1 MKKII
6 ALSLLSSLVGC
17 AQLMPPKTPL
27 QVPIETINTTK
38 ATDTFVEPTI
48 VAELDASVKTDPL
61 YESSDSIAVSEQAI
75 TEPEPAATNTEAN
88 TVTNTAASA
97 PAETTEPAVT
107 EPQAVEPQA
116 VTAEAVVNSA
126 EITEPTPE
134 AVSEVAATST
144 EANTVTNTAAS
155 VPAETTESAVTEPQ
169 AVEPQAVTAEAAVNS
184 AEITEPTPKAVS
196 EVAATSTEANTVTNT
211 AASAPA
217 ETTESAV
224 TEPQAVTAEAAVNS
238 AEITEPAV
246 EPQAVTAEA
255 VVNSAEIT
263 EPTPEAV
270 SEVVPVAE
278 TPTVEDDTSQTI
290 DDSYKTVDMHGYSL
304 QITASRDEQS
314 LVTLLSTLE
323 SQQPAWVN
331 KKMLNGSQAYT
342 LLVGHYA
349 DYDQAKSALALLP
362 QAVQQN
368 GAFVR
373 NFYDIEHTGSP
384 QLKQLQ

>member
-17 AQLMPPKTPL
+17 AQLMPLKTPL

-75 TEPEPAATNTEAN
+75 TEPEPAATKTETN

-134 AVSEVAATST
+134 AVSEPAATNI

-155 VPAETTESAVTEPQ
+155 APAESTEPAVAEPQ

-184 AEITEPTPKAVS
+184 AEITEPTPEAVS
-196 EVAATSTEANTVTNT
+196 EVAVTSTEANTVTNT
-211 AASAPA
+211 VASAPASVPA
-217 ETTESAV
+217 ETTEPAV
-224 TEPQAVTAEAAVNS
+224 TES
-238 AEITEPAV
+238 
-246 EPQAVTAEA
+246 QAVTAEA

-304 QITASRDEQS
+304 QITVSRDEQS

>member
-75 TEPEPAATNTEAN
+75 TEPEPAATNIEAN

-97 PAETTEPAVT
+97 PAESTEPAV
-107 EPQAVEPQA
+107 A
-116 VTAEAVVNSA
+116 
-126 EITEPTPE
+126 
-134 AVSEVAATST
+134 
-144 EANTVTNTAAS
+144 
-155 VPAETTESAVTEPQ
+155 EPQ

-184 AEITEPTPKAVS
+184 AEITEPTPEAVS
-196 EVAATSTEANTVTNT
+196 EVAVTSTEANTVTNT
-211 AASAPA
+211 VASAPASVPA
-217 ETTESAV
+217 ETTEPAV
-224 TEPQAVTAEAAVNS
+224 TEPQ
-238 AEITEPAV
+238 AV

-323 SQQPAWVN
+323 SQQPAWIN

>member
-61 YESSDSIAVSEQAI
+61 YQSSDSIAVSEQAI
-75 TEPEPAATNTEAN
+75 TEPEPAAISTEAN

-97 PAETTEPAVT
+97 AAETTEPAVT
-107 EPQAVEPQA
+107 ESQAVEPQA
-116 VTAEAVVNSA
+116 VTAEAAVNSA

-184 AEITEPTPKAVS
+184 AEITE
-196 EVAATSTEANTVTNT
+196 
-211 AASAPA
+211 
-217 ETTESAV
+217 SAV
-224 TEPQAVTAEAAVNS
+224 EPQAVTAEAAVNS
-238 AEITEPAV
+238 AEITEP
-246 EPQAVTAEA
+246 
-255 VVNSAEIT
+255 
-263 EPTPEAV
+263 TPEPV
-270 SEVVPVAE
+270 SEVAPVAE
-278 TPTVEDDTSQTI
+278 TPTVEDDTSQTT

-323 SQQPAWVN
+323 SQQPAWIN

>member
-75 TEPEPAATNTEAN
+75 TEPEPAATNTETN

-107 EPQAVEPQA
+107 E
-116 VTAEAVVNSA
+116 S
-126 EITEPTPE
+126 
-134 AVSEVAATST
+134 
-144 EANTVTNTAAS
+144 
-155 VPAETTESAVTEPQ
+155 Q

-184 AEITEPTPKAVS
+184 AEITEPTPEAVS
-196 EVAATSTEANTVTNT
+196 EVA
-211 AASAPA
+211 
-217 ETTESAV
+217 
-224 TEPQAVTAEAAVNS
+224 
-238 AEITEPAV
+238 
-246 EPQAVTAEA
+246 
-255 VVNSAEIT
+255 
-263 EPTPEAV
+263 
-270 SEVVPVAE
+270 PVAE

-323 SQQPAWVN
+323 SQQPHV
-331 KKMLNGSQAYT
+331 
-342 LLVGHYA
+342 
-349 DYDQAKSALALLP
+349 DQ
-362 QAVQQN
+362 
-368 GAFVR
+368 
-373 NFYDIEHTGSP
+373 
-384 QLKQLQ
+384 

>member
-75 TEPEPAATNTEAN
+75 TEPEPAA
-88 TVTNTAASA
+88 
-97 PAETTEPAVT
+97 
-107 EPQAVEPQA
+107 
-116 VTAEAVVNSA
+116 
-126 EITEPTPE
+126 I
-134 AVSEVAATST
+134 ST

-155 VPAETTESAVTEPQ
+155 VPAETTEPAVVEPQ
-169 AVEPQAVTAEAAVNS
+169 TVEPQAVTAEAAVNS
-184 AEITEPTPKAVS
+184 AEITEPTPEAVSEVSATSTEANTVTNTAASVPAETTAPAVTEPQAVTAEAAVNSAEITEPTPEAVS

-255 VVNSAEIT
+255 AVNNTEIT

-270 SEVVPVAE
+270 SEVAPVAE
-278 TPTVEDDTSQTI
+278 TPTVEDDTSQTT

-323 SQQPAWVN
+323 SQQPAWIN

>member
-75 TEPEPAATNTEAN
+75 TEPEPAATNTETN

-97 PAETTEPAVT
+97 PAETTEPAV
-107 EPQAVEPQA
+107 A
-116 VTAEAVVNSA
+116 
-126 EITEPTPE
+126 
-134 AVSEVAATST
+134 
-144 EANTVTNTAAS
+144 
-155 VPAETTESAVTEPQ
+155 EPQ
-169 AVEPQAVTAEAAVNS
+169 AVEPQAVTAEAA
-184 AEITEPTPKAVS
+184 
-196 EVAATSTEANTVTNT
+196 
-211 AASAPA
+211 
-217 ETTESAV
+217 
-224 TEPQAVTAEAAVNS
+224 
-238 AEITEPAV
+238 
-246 EPQAVTAEA
+246 
-255 VVNSAEIT
+255 VNSAEIT

-323 SQQPAWVN
+323 SQQPAWIN

>member
-1 MKKII
+1 M
-6 ALSLLSSLVGC
+6 
-17 AQLMPPKTPL
+17 
-27 QVPIETINTTK
+27 
-38 ATDTFVEPTI
+38 
-48 VAELDASVKTDPL
+48 
-61 YESSDSIAVSEQAI
+61 SEV
-75 TEPEPAATNTEAN
+75 AATSTEAN

-107 EPQAVEPQA
+107 EPQ
-116 VTAEAVVNSA
+116 
-126 EITEPTPE
+126 
-134 AVSEVAATST
+134 
-144 EANTVTNTAAS
+144 
-155 VPAETTESAVTEPQ
+155 
-169 AVEPQAVTAEAAVNS
+169 
-184 AEITEPTPKAVS
+184 
-196 EVAATSTEANTVTNT
+196 
-211 AASAPA
+211 
-217 ETTESAV
+217 
-224 TEPQAVTAEAAVNS
+224 
-238 AEITEPAV
+238 AV

-323 SQQPAWVN
+323 SQQPAWIN

>member
-75 TEPEPAATNTEAN
+75 TEPEPAATNTETN

-107 EPQAVEPQA
+107 ESQAVEPQA

-134 AVSEVAATST
+134 AVSEPAATNI

-155 VPAETTESAVTEPQ
+155 APAESTEP
-169 AVEPQAVTAEAAVNS
+169 AVAEPQAVTAEAAVNS
-184 AEITEPTPKAVS
+184 AEITEPTPEAVS
-196 EVAATSTEANTVTNT
+196 EVAVTSTEANTVTNT
-211 AASAPA
+211 VASAPASAPASVPA
-217 ETTESAV
+217 ETTEPAV
-224 TEPQAVTAEAAVNS
+224 TES
-238 AEITEPAV
+238 
-246 EPQAVTAEA
+246 QAVTAEA

-270 SEVVPVAE
+270 SEVAPVAE

-323 SQQPAWVN
+323 SQQPAWIN

>member
-75 TEPEPAATNTEAN
+75 TEPEPAATSTEAN
-88 TVTNTAASA
+88 TVTNTAAST
-97 PAETTEPAVT
+97 PAEITEPAVI
-107 EPQAVEPQA
+107 ESQA
-116 VTAEAVVNSA
+116 VTAEAAVNSA

-144 EANTVTNTAAS
+144 EANTVTNT
-155 VPAETTESAVTEPQ
+155 PAEITEPAVIESQ

-184 AEITEPTPKAVS
+184 AEITEPTPEAVS
-196 EVAATSTEANTVTNT
+196 EVA
-211 AASAPA
+211 
-217 ETTESAV
+217 
-224 TEPQAVTAEAAVNS
+224 
-238 AEITEPAV
+238 
-246 EPQAVTAEA
+246 
-255 VVNSAEIT
+255 
-263 EPTPEAV
+263 
-270 SEVVPVAE
+270 PVAE
-278 TPTVEDDTSQTI
+278 TPTVEDDTSQTT

-323 SQQPAWVN
+323 SQQPAWIN

-368 GAFVR
+368 GAFLR

>member
-75 TEPEPAATNTEAN
+75 TEPEPAATNTETNTVTNTAASAPAETTEPAVTEPQAVEPQAVTAEAVVNSAEITEPTPEAVSEPAATNIEANTVTNTAASAPAESTEPAVAEPQAVEPQAVTAEAAVNSAEITEPTPEAVSEVAVTSTEANTETN

-134 AVSEVAATST
+134 AVSEVA
-144 EANTVTNTAAS
+144 
-155 VPAETTESAVTEPQ
+155 
-169 AVEPQAVTAEAAVNS
+169 
-184 AEITEPTPKAVS
+184 
-196 EVAATSTEANTVTNT
+196 
-211 AASAPA
+211 
-217 ETTESAV
+217 
-224 TEPQAVTAEAAVNS
+224 
-238 AEITEPAV
+238 
-246 EPQAVTAEA
+246 
-255 VVNSAEIT
+255 
-263 EPTPEAV
+263 
-270 SEVVPVAE
+270 PVAE

-323 SQQPAWVN
+323 SQQPAWIN

>member
-75 TEPEPAATNTEAN
+75 TEPEPAATNTETN

-107 EPQAVEPQA
+107 ESQAVTAEAAVNSAEITELTPEAVSEVAVTSTEANTVTNTAASAPAETTEPAAVEAQAVEPQA

-134 AVSEVAATST
+134 AVSEVA
-144 EANTVTNTAAS
+144 
-155 VPAETTESAVTEPQ
+155 
-169 AVEPQAVTAEAAVNS
+169 
-184 AEITEPTPKAVS
+184 
-196 EVAATSTEANTVTNT
+196 
-211 AASAPA
+211 
-217 ETTESAV
+217 
-224 TEPQAVTAEAAVNS
+224 
-238 AEITEPAV
+238 
-246 EPQAVTAEA
+246 
-255 VVNSAEIT
+255 
-263 EPTPEAV
+263 
-270 SEVVPVAE
+270 PVAE
-278 TPTVEDDTSQTI
+278 TPRVEDDTSQTI

>member
-75 TEPEPAATNTEAN
+75 TEPEPAATNTETN

-107 EPQAVEPQA
+107 EPAAVEAQAV
-116 VTAEAVVNSA
+116 
-126 EITEPTPE
+126 
-134 AVSEVAATST
+134 
-144 EANTVTNTAAS
+144 
-155 VPAETTESAVTEPQ
+155 EPQ

-184 AEITEPTPKAVS
+184 AEITEPTPEAVS
-196 EVAATSTEANTVTNT
+196 EVAPTSTEANTVTNT
-211 AASAPA
+211 AASVPA
-217 ETTESAV
+217 ETTE
-224 TEPQAVTAEAAVNS
+224 PAAIES
-238 AEITEPAV
+238 QPV
-246 EPQAVTAEA
+246 EPQAVTAEVA
-255 VVNSAEIT
+255 VNSAEIT

-270 SEVVPVAE
+270 SEVAPVAE

-323 SQQPAWVN
+323 SQQPAWIN

>member
-75 TEPEPAATNTEAN
+75 TEPEPAATNTETN

-107 EPQAVEPQA
+107 EPAAVEAQAVEPQA
-116 VTAEAVVNSA
+116 VTAEAAVNSA

-155 VPAETTESAVTEPQ
+155 
-169 AVEPQAVTAEAAVNS
+169 
-184 AEITEPTPKAVS
+184 
-196 EVAATSTEANTVTNT
+196 
-211 AASAPA
+211 APA
-217 ETTESAV
+217 ETTE
-224 TEPQAVTAEAAVNS
+224 PAAVE
-238 AEITEPAV
+238 AQAV

>member
-75 TEPEPAATNTEAN
+75 TEPEPAATNTETN

-107 EPQAVEPQA
+107 ESQAVEPQA
-116 VTAEAVVNSA
+116 VTAEAAVNSA

-155 VPAETTESAVTEPQ
+155 APAETTEPAVTEPAAVEAQ

-184 AEITEPTPKAVS
+184 AEITEPTPEAVS
-196 EVAATSTEANTVTNT
+196 EVA
-211 AASAPA
+211 
-217 ETTESAV
+217 
-224 TEPQAVTAEAAVNS
+224 
-238 AEITEPAV
+238 
-246 EPQAVTAEA
+246 
-255 VVNSAEIT
+255 
-263 EPTPEAV
+263 
-270 SEVVPVAE
+270 PVAE

-323 SQQPAWVN
+323 SQQPAWIN

>member
-75 TEPEPAATNTEAN
+75 TEPEPAATNTETN
-88 TVTNTAASA
+88 TVTNTAASV

-134 AVSEVAATST
+134 AVSEPAAT
-144 EANTVTNTAAS
+144 N
-155 VPAETTESAVTEPQ
+155 
-169 AVEPQAVTAEAAVNS
+169 
-184 AEITEPTPKAVS
+184 I
-196 EVAATSTEANTVTNT
+196 EANTVTNT

-217 ETTESAV
+217 ES
-224 TEPQAVTAEAAVNS
+224 TEPAVAE
-238 AEITEPAV
+238 PQAV

-270 SEVVPVAE
+270 SEVAPVAE

-323 SQQPAWVN
+323 SQQPAWIN

>member
-1 MKKII
+1 M
-6 ALSLLSSLVGC
+6 
-17 AQLMPPKTPL
+17 
-27 QVPIETINTTK
+27 
-38 ATDTFVEPTI
+38 
-48 VAELDASVKTDPL
+48 
-61 YESSDSIAVSEQAI
+61 
-75 TEPEPAATNTEAN
+75 
-88 TVTNTAASA
+88 
-97 PAETTEPAVT
+97 
-107 EPQAVEPQA
+107 
-116 VTAEAVVNSA
+116 
-126 EITEPTPE
+126 
-134 AVSEVAATST
+134 
-144 EANTVTNTAAS
+144 
-155 VPAETTESAVTEPQ
+155 
-169 AVEPQAVTAEAAVNS
+169 
-184 AEITEPTPKAVS
+184 S

-217 ETTESAV
+217 SVPAETTEPAV
-224 TEPQAVTAEAAVNS
+224 TEPQ
-238 AEITEPAV
+238 AV